1 MWSEIE
7 GLGTDFGSKINWT
20 SDWLREGRK
29 ATDDSTFQ
37 AEMEDRVP
45 FPETNVQKRKR
56 AGCKGP
62 RSCVSLFEAA

>member
-29 ATDDSTFQ
+29 AIDDSTFR

-45 FPETNVQKRKR
+45 FPETKNTEKK
-56 AGCKGP
+56 KGWMQGT
-62 RSCVSLFEAA
+62 

>member
-7 GLGTDFGSKINWT
+7 GLGTDFSSKINWT

-29 ATDDSTFQ
+29 ATDDSTFR

-45 FPETNVQKRKR
+45 FPETKNTDKK
-56 AGCKGP
+56 KG
-62 RSCVSLFEAA
+62 